1 MASVRDYTSAL
12 LKRMQDSGIIDDR
25 FMLATFLKGLK
36 PSIRAKVLLMNP
48 QNVHEAQ
55 QSAETVEQSL
65 QIDDLDDKVK
75 LALLAVSDRVQ
86 DENRCTRAAINAL
99 HQEPVI

>member
-1 MASVRDYTSAL
+1 
-12 LKRMQDSGIIDDR
+12 MQDCGIVDDR
-25 FMLATFLKGLK
+25 FMLATILKGLK
-36 PSIRAKVLLMNP
+36 PSIRAKMLLMNL

-55 QSAETVEQSL
+55 QCTETVEQSL

-75 LALLAVSDRVQ
+75 TALSAISDRVQ

-99 HQEPVI
+99 RSSRNMSFERKAQE